1 MLQTVRKHIKPILF
15 CLCGMLILYILMPM
29 CFLRTLPFHVVH
41 LDAEKVT
48 AIEIYRCNEK
58 KEIVQS
64 IRIEDADEISELV
77 QQLNDA
83 RFFFWILWMPDS
95 RSDYMVKIE
104 QLNSRKYY
112 EVSPNSISAG
122 AGFFTDMRFITD
134 LLPAEG

>member
-1 MLQTVRKHIKPILF
+1 MLQIVRKHIKPILF

-83 RFFFWILWMPDS
+83 RFWHISDELQLVRNILVGKKKPPAKLVE
-95 RSDYMVKIE
+95 VK
-104 QLNSRKYY
+104 
-112 EVSPNSISAG
+112 A
-122 AGFFTDMRFITD
+122 
-134 LLPAEG
+134 